1 MKTVQ
6 YILNQK
12 PEVLYAVTKESSVY
26 NALELMMDKNIS
38 ALLIMDGDQL
48 QGIFTER
55 DYARKVILQGKASKT
70 TAMEEVMTGKVIT
83 VSPSE
88 PVEKCMAIMTDKH
101 IRHLPVE
108 EKGKIVGFISIGDL
122 VRHVIED
129 QKSTIEHLQF
139 IHCAF

>member
-6 YILNQK
+6 FILNQK
-12 PEVLYAVTKESSVY
+12 PDVLYSVTKESSVY

-38 ALLIMDGDQL
+38 ALLVMDADKL

-70 TAMEEVMTGKVIT
+70 TSMAEVMTESVIT

-88 PVEKCMAIMTDKH
+88 QVERCMAIMTDKH
-101 IRHLPVE
+101 IRHLPVAE
-108 EKGKIVGFISIGDL
+108 NGKIVGFISIGDL

-129 QKSTIEHLQF
+129 QKSTIEHLQSY
-139 IHCAF
+139 ISS

>member
-6 YILNQK
+6 FILNQK
-12 PEVLYAVTKESSVY
+12 PDLLFSVPQDSSVY

-38 ALLIMDGDQL
+38 ALLVMEGEVL

-55 DYARKVILQGKASKT
+55 DYARKVILKGKASKT
-70 TAMEEVMTGKVIT
+70 TAIAEVMTREVIT

-88 PVEKCMAIMTDKH
+88 SVERCMAIMTSMH
-101 IRHLPVE
+101 IRHLPVAE
-108 EKGKIVGFISIGDL
+108 NDKIVGFISIGDL

-129 QKSTIEHLQF
+129 QKSTIEHLQSY
-139 IHCAF
+139 ISS

>member
-6 YILNQK
+6 FILNQK
-12 PEVLYAVTKESSVY
+12 PDVLFAVTRDSSVY
-26 NALELMMDKNIS
+26 SALELMMAKNIS
-38 ALLIMDGDQL
+38 ALLIMDGEQL

-70 TAMEEVMTGKVIT
+70 TSMEEVMTDKVIT

-88 PVEKCMAIMTDKH
+88 PVENCMAIMTDKH
-101 IRHLPVE
+101 IRHLPVAE
-108 EKGKIVGFISIGDL
+108 NGKIVGFISIGDL

-129 QKSTIEHLQF
+129 QKTTIEHLQSY
-139 IHCAF
+139 ISS

>member
-6 YILNQK
+6 FILNQK
-12 PEVLYAVTKESSVY
+12 PDVLFAVAKDSSVFS
-26 NALELMMDKNIS
+26 ALELMMAKNIS
-38 ALLIMDGDQL
+38 ALLVMDGDQL

-70 TAMEEVMTGKVIT
+70 TSMSEVMTENVIT

-88 PVEKCMAIMTDKH
+88 SVEKCMTIMTDKH
-101 IRHLPVE
+101 IRHLPVAE
-108 EKGKIVGFISIGDL
+108 NGKIVGFISIGDL

-129 QKSTIEHLQF
+129 QKSTIEHLQSY
-139 IHCAF
+139 ITS

>member
-6 YILNQK
+6 FILNQK
-12 PEVLYAVTKESSVY
+12 PDVLYSVTKDSSVY

-38 ALLIMDGDQL
+38 ALLVMDGEEL

-70 TAMEEVMTGKVIT
+70 TSMAEVMTDKVIT
-83 VSPSE
+83 VTPSQQ
-88 PVEKCMAIMTDKH
+88 VEHCMAIMTEKH
-101 IRHLPVE
+101 IRHLPVAE
-108 EKGKIVGFISIGDL
+108 NGKIVGFISIGDL

-129 QKSTIEHLQF
+129 QKSTIEHLQSY
-139 IHCAF
+139 ISS

>member
-6 YILNQK
+6 FILNQK
-12 PEVLYAVTKESSVY
+12 PDVLYSVTKDSSVY

-38 ALLIMDGDQL
+38 ALLVMDGEEL

-70 TAMEEVMTGKVIT
+70 TSMAEVMTDKVIT
-83 VSPSE
+83 VTPSQQ
-88 PVEKCMAIMTDKH
+88 VEHCMAIMTEKH
-101 IRHLPVE
+101 NRHLPVAE
-108 EKGKIVGFISIGDL
+108 NGKIVGFISIGDL

-129 QKSTIEHLQF
+129 QKSTIEHLQSY
-139 IHCAF
+139 ISS

>member
-6 YILNQK
+6 FILNQK
-12 PEVLYAVTKESSVY
+12 PDVLYAVTKDSSVY
-26 NALELMMDKNIS
+26 HALELMMDKNIS
-38 ALLIMDGDQL
+38 ALLIMQDGQL
-48 QGIFTER
+48 EGIFTER

-70 TAMEEVMTGKVIT
+70 TSMEEVMTSHVIT

-108 EKGKIVGFISIGDL
+108 ENGKIVGFISIGDL

-129 QKSTIEHLQF
+129 QKTTIEHLQSY
-139 IHCAF
+139 ISS

>member
-6 YILNQK
+6 FILNQK
-12 PEVLYAVTKESSVY
+12 PDVLYSVTSDSSVY
-26 NALELMMDKNIS
+26 HALELMMDKNIS
-38 ALLIMDGDQL
+38 ALLVMREDSL
-48 QGIFTER
+48 EGIFTER

-70 TAMEEVMTGKVIT
+70 TSMQEVMTSQVIT

-88 PVEKCMAIMTDKH
+88 PVEKCMAIMTDRH

-108 EKGKIVGFISIGDL
+108 ENGKIVGFISIGDL

-129 QKSTIEHLQF
+129 QKSTIEHLQSY
-139 IHCAF
+139 ISS

>member
-6 YILNQK
+6 FILNQK
-12 PEVLYAVTKESSVY
+12 PDVLYSVTSDSSVY
-26 NALELMMDKNIS
+26 HALELMMDKNIS
-38 ALLIMDGDQL
+38 ALLVMREDSME
-48 QGIFTER
+48 GIFTER

-70 TAMEEVMTGKVIT
+70 TSMQEVMTSQVIT

-88 PVEKCMAIMTDKH
+88 PVEKCMAIMTDRH

-108 EKGKIVGFISIGDL
+108 ENGKIVGFISIGDL

-129 QKSTIEHLQF
+129 QKSTIEHLQSY
-139 IHCAF
+139 ISS

>member
-6 YILNQK
+6 FILNQK
-12 PEVLYAVTKESSVY
+12 PDVLFAVSRDSSVY

-38 ALLIMDGDQL
+38 ALLIMDGQQL

-70 TAMEEVMTGKVIT
+70 TSMVEVMTANVIT

-108 EKGKIVGFISIGDL
+108 ENGKIVGFISIGDL

-129 QKSTIEHLQF
+129 QKSTIEHLQSY
-139 IHCAF
+139 ISS